1 MGTRAQGYLGLG
13 CPCVCL
19 PWKAGATEWELTRP
33 SDKLLIY
40 IKGTVPLGDG
50 EQPGSREE
58 IKRGRSIPGQEVI
71 TMADHS
77 LDIRCH
83 LSTECFI

>member
-40 IKGTVPLGDG
+40 IKGTVPLGDVLG
-50 EQPGSREE
+50 
-58 IKRGRSIPGQEVI
+58 
-71 TMADHS
+71 
-77 LDIRCH
+77 
-83 LSTECFI
+83 